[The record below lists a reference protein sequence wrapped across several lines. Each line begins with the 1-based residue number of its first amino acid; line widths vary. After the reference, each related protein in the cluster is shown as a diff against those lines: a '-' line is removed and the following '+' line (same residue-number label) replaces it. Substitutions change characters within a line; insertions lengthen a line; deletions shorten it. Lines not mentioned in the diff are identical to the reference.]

1 MINLIKKNFD
11 KAAFSYDENSLIQK
25 KTAIKLI
32 EMLSS
37 FLKSNQSQSNFVALD
52 IGCGT
57 GEFSK
62 LMINKF
68 NLQKLHMIDFSKNM
82 ISHSKFTWLSY

>member
-82 ISHSKFTWLSY
+82 ISLAKKKKH

>member
-82 ISHSKFTWLSY
+82 I

>member
-82 ISHSKFTWLSY
+82 ISLAKKKH